1 MFNNIIYYTVLTNM
15 ILGTSTCVHMYVNM
29 QIRHTLNENQGE
41 GKCWWAKEGKCK
53 QVKKAQYFLP
63 KNSEFYSN
71 ECDKFPNQN
80 FNADTLFSPEQ

>member
-1 MFNNIIYYTVLTNM
+1 M
-15 ILGTSTCVHMYVNM
+15 
-29 QIRHTLNENQGE
+29 
-41 GKCWWAKEGKCK
+41 GKCK

-80 FNADTLFSPEQ
+80 FNADTLFSPEQYNNVLISVLEAALIIDETGPSLSHKTRGRPPKKLLD